1 MNHANFYSVFDREL
15 DNIPKGTIFVADQ
28 QIKGKG
34 WHTRDICIF
43 SVIFFNKNSLAIAIW
58 ICMLNRHLLISANST
73 SGRGQNEWTSP
84 EGCLMFSLKTQMETS
99 MTQTGVEKRAIL
111 SAPIGQLLPFVQ
123 YIVTL
128 SVIDAVKE
136 ATDGFLQLKI
146 KWPNDIYS
154 NDGKLKIGGVLSWST
169 MKEKVFIIVIGCGI
183 NLDNKQPTTC
193 VNELIQQ
200 HNENIEATNGKVKL
214 KELRKETFLAL
225 IATYFEKYMDV
236 LLTRGF
242 EPLKANYINSWLH
255 SGQEVMIKDGDA
267 STSVTICGLTKS
279 GYLLAEDKDSNRFE
293 LHPDGNSLDFFSG
306 LISRKI

>member
-1 MNHANFYSVFDREL
+1 MTPTSTLYLIESWTTFRRALFL
-15 DNIPKGTIFVADQ
+15 L
-28 QIKGKG
+28 QINKLKEKVGILG
-34 WHTRDICIF
+34 IHIYIF

-183 NLDNKQPTTC
+183 NLDNKKPTTC
-193 VNELIQQ
+193 INELIQQ

-255 SGQEVMIKDGDA
+255 SGQEVMIKNG
-267 STSVTICGLTKS
+267 
-279 GYLLAEDKDSNRFE
+279 
-293 LHPDGNSLDFFSG
+293 
-306 LISRKI
+306 